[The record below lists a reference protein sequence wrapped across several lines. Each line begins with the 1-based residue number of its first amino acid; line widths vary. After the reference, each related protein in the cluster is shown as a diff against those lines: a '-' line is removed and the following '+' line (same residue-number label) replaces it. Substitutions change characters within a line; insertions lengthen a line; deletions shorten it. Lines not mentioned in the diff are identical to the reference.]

1 MRSETETMKRQTF
14 PSKNTETRRYALIG
28 VFFGFL
34 FPVWATVIRI
44 ASEGN
49 PLNLSSVIMAQ
60 TTDPLL
66 WIIDTAPLFLGFFAA
81 LAGRRQDILQNLN
94 MELQNRE
101 KELKNVQA
109 TLKQRVEERTADL
122 ETSAA
127 QIQKRASQLEAIAHI
142 ARSAAAV
149 KSLDELLQAIAQ
161 EVGSRF
167 GFYHTGIFILD
178 ERREFAILKAANS
191 EGGKKMLDRGY
202 RLRVGQGGAVGYV
215 AYSGNPRI
223 VSNAGEDVEYFDN
236 PDLPEAQSEAVLP
249 LKFGDAIIGVLD
261 IQSKHVNAFSQEDV
275 RIFSILADQISI
287 AIQNARSFEQAQR
300 ALQEAEAAT
309 TQLTGLAWKDFM
321 EAIRTRGYR
330 YDGVKPEPLRKTSK
344 PLEDTDALTVPVQLR
359 GQTIGRL
366 KLKAP
371 DSARKWTD
379 DELSIIEATAER
391 VALAIDGARL
401 LNDAQKRA
409 ARETLLAEL
418 AAKLGASF
426 QLDSILRDTVEELG
440 EALRGSTVTFQ
451 LVNPSALPT
460 TEKDV
465 GTPRRSK
472 NRSETGL

>member
-1 MRSETETMKRQTF
+1 MRNETETMKRQTLL
-14 PSKNTETRRYALIG
+14 SKNTEARRYALIG

-34 FPVWATVIRI
+34 FPIWATIIRI

-49 PLNLSSVIMAQ
+49 PLNLSSVILAQ

-81 LAGRRQDILQNLN
+81 LAGRRQDILKNLN
-94 MELQNRE
+94 AELQNRE
-101 KELKNVQA
+101 KELKNIQA
-109 TLKQRVEERTADL
+109 TLRQRVEERTAAL
-122 ETSAA
+122 EASAA
-127 QIQKRASQLEAIAHI
+127 QIQRRVSQLEAIAHT

-149 KSLDELLQAIAQ
+149 RSLDELLPAIAQ
-161 EVGSRF
+161 DVGSRF

-202 RLRVGQGGAVGYV
+202 RLRVGQEGVVSHV
-215 AYSGNPRI
+215 AYSGYPRI
-223 VSNAGEDVEYFDN
+223 VSNVGEDAEYFDN
-236 PDLPEAQSEAVLP
+236 PDLPEAHSEAVLP
-249 LKFGDAIIGVLD
+249 LKFGDEIIGALD
-261 IQSKHVNAFSQEDV
+261 IQSKDVNAFSQEDL
-275 RIFSILADQISI
+275 RIFSILADQVSI

-309 TQLTGLAWKDFM
+309 SQLTGLAWKNFM
-321 EAIRTRGYR
+321 ETIRTRGYR
-330 YDGVKPEPLRKTSK
+330 YDGVKPEPVRNTSK
-344 PLEDTDALTVPVQLR
+344 PVEERDALTVPVQLR

-366 KLKAP
+366 KLKTP
-371 DSARKWTD
+371 DSARKWTE

-391 VALAIDGARL
+391 VALAVDGARL
-401 LNDAQKRA
+401 LDDAQKRA

-440 EALRGSTVTFQ
+440 EALKGSTVTFQ

-460 TEKDV
+460 ADKDE
-465 GTPRRSK
+465 GTARRSK
-472 NRSETGL
+472 RQE